1 MAYDYYRSSVPG
13 WGTSQFQFG
22 APPMPAFQPQPSW
35 TGYDFY
41 NCTRTEPRPVSSRNL
56 YNSVMSRMGSFSG
69 LGVDH
74 RTARHWHSLIYSGV
88 PLTQVL
94 PADIG
99 AAAAYEVYRTWKH
112 NSSIYAPLSADRLMQ
127 REGLIGMAIAEA
139 TRLWQYSGR
148 SMDAYGQRAACEAA
162 AATAAILADQFTS
175 LLGGGTTMF
184 PPSPAMSPYLPT
196 TSVPMSYAGSS
207 PGYLGAGSAYG
218 GSSPGYYGAGSAYGG
233 YSPSGGS
240 IAAPAGSTVVVTR
253 PRHHSHERRG
263 RSHSRD
269 GHHHHHHHRGHSVE
283 VLQTGGPG
291 YGYQPYYGGG
301 YGAGYAPGSSGYGGY
316 GAYGGGYAP
325 RYGYQSQYGPS
336 GCVIC

>member
-1 MAYDYYRSSVPG
+1 MAYDYYRSSAPG

-22 APPMPAFQPQPSW
+22 PPPMPAFQPQPSW

-41 NCTRTEPRPVSSRNL
+41 NAHASNPDPTL
-56 YNSVMSRMGSFSG
+56 YNSVMGRIGSYSG

-74 RTARHWHSLIYSGV
+74 RTARYWHSVIYSGMQ

-112 NSSIYAPLSADRLMQ
+112 NSSIYAPLSADRMMQ

-162 AATAAILADQFTS
+162 AATAAVLADRFTS
-175 LLGGGTTMF
+175 LVGGGATAF
-184 PPSPAMSPYLPT
+184 PPSPVMSSYGSYLPS
-196 TSVPMSYAGSS
+196 TSMPVSYAGSS
-207 PGYLGAGSAYG
+207 PGYLGG
-218 GSSPGYYGAGSAYGG
+218 GGGYGG
-233 YSPSGGS
+233 YSPSAGS
-240 IAAPAGSTVVVTR
+240 IAAPPGSTVVVTR
-253 PRHHSHERRG
+253 PRHHSHERRGHSHSYERRG

-269 GHHHHHHHRGHSVE
+269 GHHHHHHHRGRSVE
-283 VLQTGGPG
+283 VIQTGGSG
-291 YGYQPYYGGG
+291 YGYQPYSGGG
-301 YGAGYAPGSSGYGGY
+301 YGAGYSGGY

-325 RYGYQSQYGPS
+325 YGYRGNYAPS